1 MKISKPG
8 RVRRQPGRPVWLF
21 DLDNTL
27 HHASYAIF
35 PRINIA
41 MTDFIMRELGLDR
54 AEADAL
60 RTDYTRRYGT
70 VLVGLMRRHGID
82 AAAFLDEVHHFDSLS
97 GLVRTER
104 GLARTLRRLPGRKV
118 LFTNAPLTYATEVL
132 GLLGIRKVFERVIAV
147 EQMRDR
153 RGWQSKPDH
162 GMLRRTLRAL
172 QARHRDAVLVEDTR
186 SHLKAYRRTG
196 LKTVWMVG
204 HLHGARRVEE
214 LANVFGAQRAERLA
228 GDADPN
234 ANPDAD
240 LGLAG
245 ELAQRQ
251 FEAPGE
257 GFAEGATMGPD
268 VRHPSA
274 DASGGH
280 AQRRGESGRPHYIDR
295 RIRSI
300 KSL

>member
-1 MKISKPG
+1 LSAAPVRRTPKPA
-8 RVRRQPGRPVWLF
+8 RVRQQPGRPVWLF

-41 MTDFIMRELGLDR
+41 MTEFIMRELGLDR
-54 AEADAL
+54 AEADAM
-60 RTDYTRRYGT
+60 RTAYTRRYGT

-82 AAAFLDEVHHFDSLS
+82 AARFLDEVHRFDSLV

-104 GLARTLRRLPGRKV
+104 GLARTLRRLPGRKI
-118 LFTNAPLTYATEVL
+118 LFTNAPLGYATEVL
-132 GLLGIRKVFERVIAV
+132 DHFGIRRVFERVIAV

-162 GMLRRTLRAL
+162 GMLRRTLRTL
-172 QARHRDAVLVEDTR
+172 KARHRDALLVEDTR

-204 HLHGARRVEE
+204 HLRAARK
-214 LANVFGAQRAERLA
+214 A
-228 GDADPN
+228 
-234 ANPDAD
+234 
-240 LGLAG
+240 
-245 ELAQRQ
+245 
-251 FEAPGE
+251 EAPSSG
-257 GFAEGATMGPD
+257 
-268 VRHPSA
+268 

>member
-1 MKISKPG
+1 
-8 RVRRQPGRPVWLF
+8 VRRQPGRPVWLF

-54 AEADAL
+54 AGADAL
-60 RTDYTRRYGT
+60 RTEYTRRYGT

-82 AAAFLDEVHHFDSLS
+82 AAAFLDEVHYFESMA
-97 GLVRTER
+97 GMVRTER
-104 GLARTLRRLPGRKV
+104 GLARTLRRLPGRKI

-132 GLLGIRKVFERVIAV
+132 ELLGIRRVFERVIAV

-172 QARHRDAVLVEDTR
+172 KARHRDAVLVEDTR

-204 HLHGARRVEE
+204 HLHGPRGAQV
-214 LANVFGAQRAERLA
+214 LAQAFDAQRAGALVGAPA
-228 GDADPN
+228 GRQASGQKASGQQEAGRQIGGAGATSDA
-234 ANPDAD
+234 
-240 LGLAG
+240 GV
-245 ELAQRQ
+245 
-251 FEAPGE
+251 
-257 GFAEGATMGPD
+257 AEGATMGPD
-268 VRHPSA
+268 ATHPSV

>member
-1 MKISKPG
+1 MSKPA

-41 MTDFIMRELGLDR
+41 MTEFIMRELGLDR
-54 AEADAL
+54 AAADAL
-60 RTDYTRRYGT
+60 RTEYTRRYGT

-82 AAAFLDEVHHFDSLS
+82 AAAFLDEVHAFESMA
-97 GLVRTER
+97 GMVRTER
-104 GLARTLRRLPGRKV
+104 GLARTLRRLPGRKI
-118 LFTNAPLTYATEVL
+118 LFTNAPLNYATEVL
-132 GLLGIRKVFERVIAV
+132 ELLGIRRVFERVIAV

-204 HLHGARRVEE
+204 HLRGPWHAQALQAWNTPPAGARATVPE
-214 LANVFGAQRAERLA
+214 APSAGAPGA
-228 GDADPN
+228 GD
-234 ANPDAD
+234 
-240 LGLAG
+240 
-245 ELAQRQ
+245 
-251 FEAPGE
+251 
-257 GFAEGATMGPD
+257 AEGATMGPD
-268 VRHPSA
+268 AAHPSA

>member
-1 MKISKPG
+1 MRKPG

-41 MTDFIMRELGLDR
+41 MTEFIMRELGVDR
-54 AEADAL
+54 AEADAM
-60 RTDYTRRYGT
+60 RTAYTRRYGT

-82 AAAFLDEVHHFDSLS
+82 AARFLDEVHRFDSLT

-104 GLARTLRRLPGRKV
+104 GLARTLRRLPGRKI
-118 LFTNAPLTYATEVL
+118 LFTNAPLGYATEVL
-132 GLLGIRKVFERVIAV
+132 DQLGIRRVFERVIAV

-162 GMLRRTLRAL
+162 GMLRRTLRTL
-172 QARHRDAVLVEDTR
+172 QARHGEALLVEDTR

-204 HLHGARRVEE
+204 HLRAARH
-214 LANVFGAQRAERLA
+214 A
-228 GDADPN
+228 
-234 ANPDAD
+234 
-240 LGLAG
+240 
-245 ELAQRQ
+245 
-251 FEAPGE
+251 EAPSSG
-257 GFAEGATMGPD
+257 
-268 VRHPSA
+268 

>member
-1 MKISKPG
+1 MSKFK
-8 RVRRQPGRPVWLF
+8 RVRRQPGQPVWLF

-27 HHASYAIF
+27 HHASHAIF
-35 PRINIA
+35 PQINMA
-41 MTDFIMRELGLDR
+41 MTDFIVRELELDR

-60 RTDYTRRYGT
+60 RTEYTRRYGT

-82 AAAFLDEVHHFDSLS
+82 AAAFLDEVHHFESLA

-104 GLARTLRRLPGRKV
+104 GLARTLRRLPGRKI
-118 LFTNAPLTYATEVL
+118 LFTNAPLTYATGVL
-132 GLLGIRKVFERVIAV
+132 DMLGIRRVFERVIAV

-162 GMLRRTLRAL
+162 GMLRRMLRQL

-186 SHLKAYRRTG
+186 SHLKHYRRTG

-204 HLHGARRVEE
+204 HLRAARQTE
-214 LANVFGAQRAERLA
+214 GS
-228 GDADPN
+228 GGG
-234 ANPDAD
+234 

-245 ELAQRQ
+245 SLTGELAGR
-251 FEAPGE
+251 PGE
-257 GFAEGATMGPD
+257 MPGKGHADRDAGRPAERRATGT
-268 VRHPSA
+268 RSA

>member
-1 MKISKPG
+1 VRTSKPA

-54 AEADAL
+54 SEADAL
-60 RTDYTRRYGT
+60 RTEYTRRYGT

-82 AAAFLDEVHHFDSLS
+82 AAAFLDEVHDFDSMS
-97 GLVRTER
+97 GMVRTER
-104 GLARTLRRLPGRKV
+104 GLARTLRRLPGRKI

-132 GLLGIRKVFERVIAV
+132 ELLGIRRVFERVIAV

-204 HLHGARRVEE
+204 HLRGPRRAEAPA
-214 LANVFGAQRAERLA
+214 LALALDAQRAGERVEALA
-228 GDADPN
+228 GRQAEG
-234 ANPDAD
+234 PDGASSAASEV
-240 LGLAG
+240 GA
-245 ELAQRQ
+245 
-251 FEAPGE
+251 
-257 GFAEGATMGPD
+257 AEGATMGPD
-268 VRHPSA
+268 AAHPSV